1 MLGVIRSAFMDELHV
16 ITCGGPAAEA
26 AMGVAHAP
34 QRPLRPP
41 AHTIAALRVLASGS
55 AANSSVLV
63 YGDPA
68 SPLKR
73 ACLIDLGLSPRK
85 TTRLLAESGIRMDQ
99 VDDVILTHL
108 DADHIHPGWL
118 VEPRS
123 SAGRASP
130 IPGHARVRVHH
141 GHVREAVT
149 RGLGVVVRPSG
160 DACPD
165 VGGGG
170 PARLV
175 PFDGAF
181 ALDDGI
187 RVHSLLNPH
196 DELGAASFRFSFDVC
211 GASLGFATDVG
222 CITADLIDQL
232 HGVDVLAIESNYCPK
247 LQDASTRP
255 DFLKRRITGG
265 SGHLSNQQ
273 CVQAIQHIEPRMHVV
288 LLHLS
293 RECNHPD
300 VVAPLHEGADY
311 ALTIASQEAPTRWVQ
326 VALPSSFVASTHSS
340 HIRTSRAE
348 LAPTQ

>member
-1 MLGVIRSAFMDELHV
+1 MLDVIGRAFMDELHV

-26 AMGVAHAP
+26 VLGVAHLP
-34 QRPLRPP
+34 PRPVGPP
-41 AHTIAALRVLASGS
+41 AHCPAALRVLASGS
-55 AANSSVLV
+55 AANASVLL

-85 TTRLLAESGIRMDQ
+85 TTRLLAESGVRMDQ

-118 VEPRS
+118 VEPGLR
-123 SAGRASP
+123 AGRGSP
-130 IPGHARVRVHH
+130 IPAHTRVRVHH
-141 GHVREAVT
+141 GHVREAVA
-149 RGLGVVVRPSG
+149 RGLGVVARDPSLDFG
-160 DACPD
+160 T
-165 VGGGG
+165 GG

-181 ALDDGI
+181 SLDDGV

-196 DELGAASFRFSFDVC
+196 DELGAASFRFSFDSC

-232 HGVDVLAIESNYCPK
+232 YGVDVLAIESNYCPR
-247 LQDASTRP
+247 LQDASMRP

-273 CVQAIQHIEPRMHVV
+273 CLQAIQHIEPRMHVV

-311 ALTIASQEAPTRWVQ
+311 ALTIASQESPTRWVH
-326 VALPSSFVASTHSS
+326 VAIPSAHVPIPHSS
-340 HIRTSRAE
+340 HSRTCRAE
-348 LAPTQ
+348 LARAQ